1 MKTDKTLPMQDL
13 RIFGIYKDGKFTIPE
28 EQVRALRNGR
38 MTDIVELKNLKG
50 KDVEIDSLPA
60 RLSIV
65 KGNNG
70 EPSLRIDPVY
80 REPNSHPHL
89 SEDERQRLI
98 RSEIA
103 NIKKS
108 YVDKNGNVQ
117 TEIIEYD
124 NETRQF
130 MGFDP
135 RAVQAPDAVDGQKLT
150 PEQKKKY
157 KEGGVVEL
165 AEGTEFQIS
174 TTDKRGIKSNRG
186 GLILSVILDGG
197 MSYLLI
203 TGIQRMLGRKSKEEE
218 SYSQGYIDGIK
229 EVQKQVEQ
237 KLARNP
243 KNRDAAYDLDMV
255 KQELSKVSAA
265 GSASRGFQRRDNID
279 LNSSRNA
286 TEEVKNL
293 DINNKRNGD
302 YKRKL

>member
-50 KDVEIDSLPA
+50 NDVEIDSLPA

-98 RSEIA
+98 RSELA
-103 NIKKS
+103 NIRKS

-124 NETRQF
+124 QETKQF
-130 MGFDP
+130 MSFDP
-135 RAVQAPDAVDGQKLT
+135 RAIKAPEAVDGQTLS

-157 KEGGVVEL
+157 KEGEVVEL
-165 AEGTEFQIS
+165 ADGTEFQLS
-174 TTDKRGIKSNRG
+174 TIDKRGIRSNRN
-186 GLILSVILDGG
+186 GLILSVVLDGG
-197 MSYLLI
+197 LSYLLI
-203 TGIQRMLGRKSKEEE
+203 TGVQRILGKKTKEEE
-218 SYSQGYIDGIK
+218 SYSQGYIDGLKEIK
-229 EVQKQVEQ
+229 KQVEH
-237 KLARNP
+237 KMSLNP
-243 KNRDAAYDLDMV
+243 KNKDAAYDLDMV
-255 KQELSKVSAA
+255 KQELAKVASA
-265 GSASRGFQRRDNID
+265 
-279 LNSSRNA
+279 NA
-286 TEEVKNL
+286 TSGLDQRFSTDSISETKSAEEL
-293 DINNKRNGD
+293 RGSDKRRGD
-302 YKRKL
+302 GEYQRKL

>member
-50 KDVEIDSLPA
+50 NDVEIDSLPA

-98 RSEIA
+98 RSELA
-103 NIKKS
+103 NIRKS

-124 NETRQF
+124 QETKQF
-130 MGFDP
+130 MSFDP
-135 RAVQAPDAVDGQKLT
+135 RAIKAPEAVDGQTLS

-157 KEGGVVEL
+157 KEGEVVEL
-165 AEGTEFQIS
+165 ADGTEFQLS
-174 TTDKRGIKSNRG
+174 TIDKRGIRSNRN
-186 GLILSVILDGG
+186 GLILSVVLDGG
-197 MSYLLI
+197 LSYLLI
-203 TGIQRMLGRKSKEEE
+203 TGVQRILGKKTKEEE
-218 SYSQGYIDGIK
+218 SYSQGYIDGLKEIK
-229 EVQKQVEQ
+229 KQVEH
-237 KLARNP
+237 KMSLNP
-243 KNRDAAYDLDMV
+243 KNKDAAYDLDMV
-255 KQELSKVSAA
+255 KVELAKIASA
-265 GSASRGFQRRDNID
+265 
-279 LNSSRNA
+279 NA
-286 TEEVKNL
+286 TTQGLDRRFDTESLSATKSAEELKGS
-293 DINNKRNGD
+293 DKKRGD
-302 YKRKL
+302 GEYKRKL

>member
-50 KDVEIDSLPA
+50 KNVEIDSLPA

-65 KGNNG
+65 KGDNG

-103 NIKKS
+103 NIRKS

-124 NETRQF
+124 QETKQF
-130 MGFDP
+130 MSFDP
-135 RAVQAPDAVDGQKLT
+135 RAIKAPEAVDGQTLS

-157 KEGGVVEL
+157 KEGEVVEL
-165 AEGTEFQIS
+165 ADGTEFQLS
-174 TTDKRGIKSNRG
+174 TIDKRGIRSNRN
-186 GLILSVILDGG
+186 GLILSVVLDGG
-197 MSYLLI
+197 LSYLLI
-203 TGIQRMLGRKSKEEE
+203 TGIQRMLGKKSREEE
-218 SYSQGYIDGIK
+218 SYSQGYIDSLKEIK
-229 EVQKQVEQ
+229 KQVEH
-237 KLARNP
+237 KMSLNP
-243 KNRDAAYDLDMV
+243 KNKDAAYDLDMV
-255 KQELSKVSAA
+255 KQELAKIASANA
-265 GSASRGFQRRDNID
+265 ATQGLDRRFDTES
-279 LNSSRNA
+279 LSETKS
-286 TEEVKNL
+286 TEELKGS
-293 DINNKRNGD
+293 DKKRGD
-302 YKRKL
+302 GEYKRKL

>member
-65 KGNNG
+65 RGNNG

-103 NIKKS
+103 NIRKS

-124 NETRQF
+124 QETKQF
-130 MGFDP
+130 MSFDP
-135 RAVQAPDAVDGQKLT
+135 RAIKAPEAVDGQSLS

-157 KEGGVVEL
+157 KEGEVVEL
-165 AEGTEFQIS
+165 ADGTEFQLS
-174 TTDKRGIKSNRG
+174 TIDKRGIRSNRN

-197 MSYLLI
+197 LSYLLI
-203 TGIQRMLGRKSKEEE
+203 TGIQRMLGKKTKEEE
-218 SYSQGYIDGIK
+218 SYSQGYIDGLKEIK
-229 EVQKQVEQ
+229 KQVEH
-237 KLARNP
+237 KMSLNP
-243 KNRDAAYDLDMV
+243 KNKDAAYDLDMV
-255 KQELSKVSAA
+255 KQELAKIASANA
-265 GSASRGFQRRDNID
+265 ATQGLDRRFDTESLSATKSAEELKGSDKKRGDG
-279 LNSSRNA
+279 
-286 TEEVKNL
+286 E
-293 DINNKRNGD
+293 

>member
-1 MKTDKTLPMQDL
+1 MKTDKILPMQDL

-65 KGNNG
+65 KGDNG

-89 SEDERQRLI
+89 SEEERQRLI

-124 NETRQF
+124 QETKQF
-130 MGFDP
+130 MSFDP
-135 RAVQAPDAVDGQKLT
+135 RAIKAPEAVDGHKLT
-150 PEQKKKY
+150 PEQKKRY
-157 KEGGVVEL
+157 KEGEVVEL
-165 AEGTEFQIS
+165 ADGTDFQLS
-174 TTDKRGIKSNRG
+174 TIDKRGIRSNRN

-197 MSYLLI
+197 LSYLLVI
-203 TGIQRMLGRKSKEEE
+203 GIQRMLGKKSKEEE
-218 SYSQGYIDGIK
+218 SYSQGYIDGLKEIK
-229 EVQKQVEQ
+229 KQVEH
-237 KLARNP
+237 KISLNP
-243 KNRDAAYDLDMV
+243 KNKDAAYDLDMV
-255 KQELSKVSAA
+255 KQELAKIA
-265 GSASRGFQRRDNID
+265 SASTASKGFHQRVDTESLSGDKSAEELKGSDKRRGD
-279 LNSSRNA
+279 
-286 TEEVKNL
+286 
-293 DINNKRNGD
+293 GD

>member
-50 KDVEIDSLPA
+50 NDVEIDSLPA

-98 RSEIA
+98 RSELA
-103 NIKKS
+103 NIRKS

-124 NETRQF
+124 QETKQF
-130 MGFDP
+130 MSFDP
-135 RAVQAPDAVDGQKLT
+135 RAIKAPEAVDGQTLS

-157 KEGGVVEL
+157 KEGEVVEL
-165 AEGTEFQIS
+165 ADGTEFQLS
-174 TTDKRGIKSNRG
+174 TIDKRGIRSNRN
-186 GLILSVILDGG
+186 GLILSVVLDGG
-197 MSYLLI
+197 LSYLLI
-203 TGIQRMLGRKSKEEE
+203 TGVQRILGKKTKEEE
-218 SYSQGYIDGIK
+218 SYSQGYIDGLKEIK
-229 EVQKQVEQ
+229 KQVEH
-237 KLARNP
+237 KMSLNP
-243 KNRDAAYDLDMV
+243 KNKDAAYDLDMV
-255 KQELSKVSAA
+255 KVELAKIASA
-265 GSASRGFQRRDNID
+265 
-279 LNSSRNA
+279 NA
-286 TEEVKNL
+286 TTQGLDRRFDTESLSETKSAEELKGS
-293 DINNKRNGD
+293 DKKRGD
-302 YKRKL
+302 GEYKRKL

>member
-13 RIFGIYKDGKFTIPE
+13 KIFGIYKDGKFTIPE

-50 KDVEIDSLPA
+50 RDVEIDSLPA

-103 NIKKS
+103 NIRKS
-108 YVDKNGNVQ
+108 YVDMNGNVQ

-124 NETRQF
+124 QETKQF
-130 MGFDP
+130 MSFDP
-135 RAVQAPDAVDGQKLT
+135 RAIKAPEAVDGQTLS

-157 KEGGVVEL
+157 KEGEVVEL
-165 AEGTEFQIS
+165 ADGTEFQLS
-174 TTDKRGIKSNRG
+174 TIDKRGIRSNRK

-197 MSYLLI
+197 LSYLLI
-203 TGIQRMLGRKSKEEE
+203 TGIQRMLGKKTKEEE
-218 SYSQGYIDGIK
+218 SYSQGYVDGLKEIK
-229 EVQKQVEQ
+229 KQVEH
-237 KLARNP
+237 KMSLNP
-243 KNRDAAYDLDMV
+243 KNKDAAYDLDMV
-255 KQELSKVSAA
+255 KQELAKVASANA
-265 GSASRGFQRRDNID
+265 ATQGLDQRSYTESISETKSAEELKGSDKRRGDG
-279 LNSSRNA
+279 
-286 TEEVKNL
+286 E
-293 DINNKRNGD
+293 

>member
-103 NIKKS
+103 NIRKS

-124 NETRQF
+124 QETKQF
-130 MGFDP
+130 MSFDP
-135 RAVQAPDAVDGQKLT
+135 RAIKAPEAVDGQSLS

-157 KEGGVVEL
+157 KEGEVVEL
-165 AEGTEFQIS
+165 ADGTEFQLS
-174 TTDKRGIKSNRG
+174 TIDKRGIRSNRN

-197 MSYLLI
+197 LSYLLI
-203 TGIQRMLGRKSKEEE
+203 TGIQRMLGKKTKEEE
-218 SYSQGYIDGIK
+218 SYSQGYIDGLKEIK
-229 EVQKQVEQ
+229 KQVEH
-237 KLARNP
+237 KISLNP
-243 KNRDAAYDLDMV
+243 KNKDAAYDLDMV
-255 KQELSKVSAA
+255 KQELAKIASANA
-265 GSASRGFQRRDNID
+265 ATQGLDQRFNTESISETKSDEELKGSDKKRGDG
-279 LNSSRNA
+279 
-286 TEEVKNL
+286 E
-293 DINNKRNGD
+293 

>member
-1 MKTDKTLPMQDL
+1 MKRDKILPMQDL
-13 RIFGIYKDGKFTIPE
+13 QIFGIYKDGQFTIPD
-28 EQVRALRNGR
+28 EQVRALKNGR

-50 KDVEIDSLPA
+50 GDLEIDSLPV

-65 KGNNG
+65 RGHDG

-89 SEDERQRLI
+89 SEDEQQRLV

-103 NIKKS
+103 NIKKN
-108 YVDKNGNVQ
+108 YIDEDGNVRI
-117 TEIIEYD
+117 EVIEYD
-124 NETRQF
+124 NRTKQF
-130 MGFDP
+130 MSFDP
-135 RAVQAPDAVDGQKLT
+135 TSVKSPDAVDGQKLT
-150 PEQKKKY
+150 PEQKRKY
-157 KEGGVVEL
+157 KEGEVVEL
-165 AEGTEFQIS
+165 SDGTEFQIS
-174 TTDKRGIKSNRG
+174 TTDKKGIKSNRG

-203 TGIQRMLGRKSKEEE
+203 TGLQRMIGKKSTEEE

-243 KNRDAAYDLDMV
+243 KNRDAAYDLDMT
-255 KQELSKVSAA
+255 KQELSKIGAA
-265 GSASRGFQRRDNID
+265 NSASRASQAWGEVD
-279 LNSSRNA
+279 LNSGKNI
-286 TEEVKNL
+286 TEAAIQSE
-293 DINNKRNGD
+293 INGKGNDD

>member
-50 KDVEIDSLPA
+50 KNVEIDSLPA

-65 KGNNG
+65 KGDNG

-103 NIKKS
+103 NIRKS

-124 NETRQF
+124 QETKQF
-130 MGFDP
+130 MSFDP
-135 RAVQAPDAVDGQKLT
+135 RAIKAPEAVDGQKLS

-157 KEGGVVEL
+157 KEGEVVEL
-165 AEGTEFQIS
+165 ADGTEFQLS
-174 TTDKRGIKSNRG
+174 TIDKRGIRSNRN
-186 GLILSVILDGG
+186 GLILSVVLDGG
-197 MSYLLI
+197 LSYLLI
-203 TGIQRMLGRKSKEEE
+203 TGIQRMLGKKTKEEE
-218 SYSQGYIDGIK
+218 SYSQGYIDGLKEIK
-229 EVQKQVEQ
+229 KQVEH
-237 KLARNP
+237 KMSLNP
-243 KNRDAAYDLDMV
+243 KNKDAAYDLDMV
-255 KQELSKVSAA
+255 KVELAKIASA
-265 GSASRGFQRRDNID
+265 
-279 LNSSRNA
+279 NA
-286 TEEVKNL
+286 TTQGLDRRFDTESLSATKSAEELKGS
-293 DINNKRNGD
+293 DKKRWDGE

>member
-103 NIKKS
+103 NIRKS

-124 NETRQF
+124 QETKQF
-130 MGFDP
+130 MSFDP
-135 RAVQAPDAVDGQKLT
+135 RAIKAPEAVDGQSLS

-157 KEGGVVEL
+157 KEGEVVEL
-165 AEGTEFQIS
+165 ADGTEFQLS
-174 TTDKRGIKSNRG
+174 TIDKQGIRSNRN

-197 MSYLLI
+197 LSYLLV
-203 TGIQRMLGRKSKEEE
+203 TGIQRMLGKKTKEEE
-218 SYSQGYIDGIK
+218 SYSQGYIDGLKEIK
-229 EVQKQVEQ
+229 KQVEH
-237 KLARNP
+237 KMFLNP
-243 KNRDAAYDLDMV
+243 KNKDAAYDMDMV
-255 KQELSKVSAA
+255 KHELAKIASANA
-265 GSASRGFQRRDNID
+265 ATQGLDRRFYTGSISETKSAEELKGFDKKRGDG
-279 LNSSRNA
+279 
-286 TEEVKNL
+286 E
-293 DINNKRNGD
+293 

>member
-50 KDVEIDSLPA
+50 KNVEIDSLPA

-65 KGNNG
+65 KGDNG

-103 NIKKS
+103 NIRKS

-124 NETRQF
+124 QETKQF
-130 MGFDP
+130 MSFDP
-135 RAVQAPDAVDGQKLT
+135 RAIKAPEAVDGQTLS

-157 KEGGVVEL
+157 KEGEVVEL
-165 AEGTEFQIS
+165 ADGTEFQLS
-174 TTDKRGIKSNRG
+174 TIDKRGIRSNRN
-186 GLILSVILDGG
+186 GLILSVVLDGG
-197 MSYLLI
+197 LSYLLI
-203 TGIQRMLGRKSKEEE
+203 TGVQRILGKKTKEEE
-218 SYSQGYIDGIK
+218 SYSQGYIDGLKEIK
-229 EVQKQVEQ
+229 KQVEH
-237 KLARNP
+237 KMSLNP
-243 KNRDAAYDLDMV
+243 KNKDAAYDLDMV
-255 KQELSKVSAA
+255 KQELAKIASANA
-265 GSASRGFQRRDNID
+265 ATQGLDRRFDTES
-279 LNSSRNA
+279 LSETKS
-286 TEEVKNL
+286 TEELKGS
-293 DINNKRNGD
+293 DKKRGD
-302 YKRKL
+302 GEYKRKL

>member
-50 KDVEIDSLPA
+50 RDVEIDSLPA

-103 NIKKS
+103 NIRKS

-124 NETRQF
+124 QETKQF
-130 MGFDP
+130 MSFDP
-135 RAVQAPDAVDGQKLT
+135 RAIKAPEAVDGQTLS

-157 KEGGVVEL
+157 KEGDVVEL
-165 AEGTEFQIS
+165 ADGTEFQLS
-174 TTDKRGIKSNRG
+174 TNDKRGIRSNRK

-197 MSYLLI
+197 LSYLLI
-203 TGIQRMLGRKSKEEE
+203 TGIQRMLGKKTKEEE
-218 SYSQGYIDGIK
+218 SYSQGYVDGLKEIK
-229 EVQKQVEQ
+229 KQVEH
-237 KLARNP
+237 KMSVNP
-243 KNRDAAYDLDMV
+243 KNKDAAYDLDMV
-255 KQELSKVSAA
+255 KQELAKIASANA
-265 GSASRGFQRRDNID
+265 AMQGLDPRSYTESISETKSAEELKGSDKRRGDG
-279 LNSSRNA
+279 
-286 TEEVKNL
+286 E
-293 DINNKRNGD
+293 

>member
-50 KDVEIDSLPA
+50 KNVEIDSLPA

-65 KGNNG
+65 KGDNG

-103 NIKKS
+103 NIRKS

-124 NETRQF
+124 QETKQF
-130 MGFDP
+130 MSFDP
-135 RAVQAPDAVDGQKLT
+135 RAIKAPEAVDGQTLS

-157 KEGGVVEL
+157 KEGEVVEL
-165 AEGTEFQIS
+165 ADGTEFQLS
-174 TTDKRGIKSNRG
+174 TIDKRGIRSNRN
-186 GLILSVILDGG
+186 GLILSVVLDGG
-197 MSYLLI
+197 LSYLLM
-203 TGIQRMLGRKSKEEE
+203 TGVQRILGKKTKEEE
-218 SYSQGYIDGIK
+218 SYSQGYIDGLKEIK
-229 EVQKQVEQ
+229 KQVEH
-237 KLARNP
+237 KMSLNP
-243 KNRDAAYDLDMV
+243 KNKDAAYDLDMV
-255 KQELSKVSAA
+255 KQELAKIASANA
-265 GSASRGFQRRDNID
+265 ATQGLDRRFDTES
-279 LNSSRNA
+279 LSETKS
-286 TEEVKNL
+286 TEELKGS
-293 DINNKRNGD
+293 DKKRGD
-302 YKRKL
+302 GEYKRKL

>member
-103 NIKKS
+103 NIRKS

-124 NETRQF
+124 QETKQF
-130 MGFDP
+130 MSFDP
-135 RAVQAPDAVDGQKLT
+135 RAIKAPEAVDGQSLS

-157 KEGGVVEL
+157 KEGEVVEL
-165 AEGTEFQIS
+165 ADGTEFQLS
-174 TTDKRGIKSNRG
+174 TIDKRGIRSNRN

-197 MSYLLI
+197 LSYLLI
-203 TGIQRMLGRKSKEEE
+203 TGIQRMLGKKTKEEE
-218 SYSQGYIDGIK
+218 SYSQGYIDGLKEIK
-229 EVQKQVEQ
+229 KQVEH
-237 KLARNP
+237 KISLNP
-243 KNRDAAYDLDMV
+243 KNKDAAYDLDMV
-255 KQELSKVSAA
+255 KQELAKIASANA
-265 GSASRGFQRRDNID
+265 ATQGLDQRFNTEFISETKSAEELKGSDKKRGDG
-279 LNSSRNA
+279 
-286 TEEVKNL
+286 E
-293 DINNKRNGD
+293 